1 MTVCGDTTMRLMTS
15 DLIRSRSNSLVKR
28 LRALKQHAAGDLLLV
43 EGPRLLEEALA
54 AGVELV
60 EAAASPKLLRH
71 ARGRALAE
79 AVEARCPL
87 RVVDDD
93 LLASLSEVEA
103 SQGVLAVARRPVFDE
118 ARLLEGIPLLVVAV
132 GVQDPGNVG
141 ALLRT
146 AEAAGATGAFLVGGA
161 DPFSWKALRGS
172 MGSAFRLPHARVR
185 DAGTMVAAL
194 RAADVRLLGTALREA
209 PPYHAA
215 DFTGRRAILFG
226 SEGAGLPPELDAV
239 VDERVSIPMSSPV
252 ESLNVAVAAGVL
264 LFEAARQRAA
274 AAGWGGRTGRTSH
287 FA

>member
-1 MTVCGDTTMRLMTS
+1 MTS
-15 DLIRSRSNSLVKR
+15 DLIRSRSNPLVKR
-28 LRALKQHAAGDLLLV
+28 LRALKLHADGDLLLV
-43 EGPRLLEEALA
+43 EGPRLLEEAMA

-103 SQGVLAVARRPVFDE
+103 SQGVLAMARRPVFDE
-118 ARLLEGIPLLVVAV
+118 SRLIHGVPLVVVAV

-141 ALLRT
+141 ALVRT
-146 AEAAGATGAFLVGGA
+146 AEAAGATGAYLVGGA

-172 MGSAFRLPHARVR
+172 MGSAFRLPLVRVR
-185 DAGTMVAAL
+185 AAGPMVAAL
-194 RAADVRLLGTALREA
+194 RAAAVRLLGTALRGA
-209 PPYHAA
+209 RPYHEA

-226 SEGAGLPPELDAV
+226 PEGAGLPPEVDAA
-239 VDERVSIPMSSPV
+239 VDEHVSIPMSGPV
-252 ESLNVAVAAGVL
+252 ESLNVAVAAGVV

-274 AAGWGGRTGRTSH
+274 AAK
-287 FA
+287 